1 MEDRFL
7 LTPDE
12 LHDLTDYKLPK
23 LQIVWLREHGW
34 VFEIGGDDKP
44 KVARAY
50 ANQKMGY
57 KLGRQRQPQP
67 EPEWEPDFTDLRNG
81 TASV

>member
-1 MEDRFL
+1 MEDKFL
-7 LTPDE
+7 LTPGE
-12 LHDLTDYKLPK
+12 LHEVTGYKPHK
-23 LQIVWLREHGW
+23 LQIAWLREHGW
-34 VFEIGGDDKP
+34 VHEIGGDDKP

-50 ANQKMGY
+50 ANQKLGY
-57 KLGRQRQPQP
+57 KLGRQPKP